1 MVSKLKKNYKQYL
14 FLMPLIL
21 FITDYYL
28 MINGHLQKIDHLVF
42 VILRTL
48 TSDIVTIFFISITQ
62 LGSLFGILIVTAG
75 VFLFNRKLA
84 LTCLFTALFTQG
96 LNQVLKVI
104 IQRPR
109 PEVMTFIHESNY
121 SFPSGHAMAVTCL
134 YGMLIY
140 YFYHSNF
147 KYRKLL
153 IAISVVI
160 ITLVS
165 LSRIY
170 LGVHYFSDIIGGI
183 LLSISLILFIIHWPS
198 LF

>member
-84 LTCLFTALFTQG
+84 LTCLFTALFTD
-96 LNQVLKVI
+96 V
-104 IQRPR
+104 R
-109 PEVMTFIHESNY
+109 
-121 SFPSGHAMAVTCL
+121 
-134 YGMLIY
+134 
-140 YFYHSNF
+140 
-147 KYRKLL
+147 
-153 IAISVVI
+153 
-160 ITLVS
+160 
-165 LSRIY
+165 
-170 LGVHYFSDIIGGI
+170 
-183 LLSISLILFIIHWPS
+183 
-198 LF
+198 